1 MMTTDQDAKN
11 RIIKAALEILD
22 EVNHI
27 EKITVRQIAER
38 ANVGVGLINYHF
50 QSKDNL
56 LSVAIG
62 DVMAKMATEFVTSEV
77 YSKSEPV
84 LKLKRML
91 KELFNFGLSHEKLIR
106 FTITQGLLNG
116 DMKAGLFL
124 VPVLKEIFEGKKD
137 EMQLRIIAAQ
147 IILPIQVVSLN
158 PIQFKL
164 YSGVDLNTELE
175 RNSFLETVVDNL
187 ICI

>member
-1 MMTTDQDAKN
+1 MTTDQDAKK
-11 RIIKAALEILD
+11 RIIIAALEILD

-27 EKITVRQIAER
+27 EKITVRQIAKR

-50 QSKDNL
+50 QSRDNL

-62 DVMAKMATEFVTSEV
+62 DVMAKMATEFVTSDV
-77 YSKSEPV
+77 YSDSVPV

-106 FTITQGLLNG
+106 FTLTQGLLNG

-124 VPVLKEIFEGKKD
+124 VPVLKEMFEGKKD
-137 EMQLRIIAAQ
+137 ELQLRIIAAQ
-147 IILPIQVVSLN
+147 IILPIQVASLN
-158 PIQFKL
+158 PTQFKL
-164 YSGVDLNTELE
+164 YSGIDLNNESE
-175 RNSFLETVVDNL
+175 RNNFLETMVDNL
-187 ICI
+187 FCM